1 MELINSK
8 DIMLSNKSTI
18 TSLELL
24 EQINFFRKEEGN
36 KNPLRHDTL
45 LNIIRD
51 EFDIGKDI
59 QEILEKGVQKI
70 LETSYYDQWN
80 REQPMYILTFSQA
93 RQVLSRESKLV
104 RSRIFEYIDELESK
118 LNEVNILKL
127 NLFSD
132 DKDVVIA
139 SHKRLVELETME
151 KTKQIEQQQKEIE
164 HNQDVIIGL
173 VKDIDLKDKR
183 AILNDVVRYKGGQQ
197 AHERWKMLYREF
209 GNKYHIDINKRYEN
223 YKATHKEKTSYNKLD
238 FIEKELKSLNELY
251 EIACKLFKSDVDE
264 IIARYQNIL

>member
-8 DIMLSNKSTI
+8 DIGLLNKSMI

-51 EFDIGKDI
+51 EFDIG
-59 QEILEKGVQKI
+59 KGVQKI

-118 LNEVNILKL
+118 LNEINLLKL

-132 DKDVVIA
+132 DKEIVIA

-151 KTKQIEQQQKEIE
+151 NKKQIEQQQKEIE